1 MAVPSAVT
9 RRREAEEAALRAQ
22 GIDPNAPP
30 IATLNGG
37 ELSQPAQQSQ
47 PAAAPAQPDQ
57 TAAPE
62 GADDPVELR
71 RRIAELEQEV
81 RTNSGRASTAQQEAE
96 RVRRQQDTIQEN
108 RQFLERTVQEQQE
121 RIEALTRQVEESSRA
136 ATQTTTDRALN
147 EFTEASDVTSQEL
160 ATFGEDTVSFVAKVA
175 RKQMAAAV
183 KPMLDRL
190 KAIEGALGRLKD
202 LDKLPV
208 LEQSVRA
215 TAADTE
221 RRASDEFFRK
231 EILTYFPD
239 FEQVRDT
246 DAWKG
251 YLNQEVPGRG
261 MKVGHLLTHYHNNHN
276 AVGARAILTT
286 YYEALKAVPTRD
298 SLAVPDKAR
307 TEGRPAGAKPRYKAS
322 EYQVKLRQFINK
334 KLSKA
339 DWDSYKAEFDLALA
353 EDRVDRDAAI

>member
-1 MAVPSAVT
+1 MAVPSAVI

-37 ELSQPAQQSQ
+37 DTPSSQPQSAPVQ
-47 PAAAPAQPDQ
+47 PVTEHISASDDDAAA
-57 TAAPE
+57 
-62 GADDPVELR
+62 LR
-71 RRIAELEQEV
+71 ARIAELEQEI
-81 RTNSGRASTAQQEAE
+81 RTNSGRASTSQQELE
-96 RVRRQQDTIQEN
+96 RARRTQETIQEN

-121 RIEALTRQVEESSRA
+121 RIEALTKQVEESTRT

-147 EFTEASDVTSQEL
+147 EFTEASDPTPQEL
-160 ATFGEDTVSFVAKVA
+160 DVFGQDTVNFVAKVA

-221 RRASDEFFRK
+221 RRASDDFFRK
-231 EILTYFPD
+231 EVLAYFPD

-261 MKVGHLLTHYHNNHN
+261 IKVGQLLQFYHNNHN
-276 AVGARAILTT
+276 AVGARAVLTT
-286 YYEALKAVPTRD
+286 YYDAKKALPTRD

-339 DWDSYKAEFDLALA
+339 DWETYKAEFDQALA
-353 EDRVDRDAAI
+353 EDRIDRDAAI